1 MKQFLL
7 LVLLLSSFSVTFAQT
22 AVQRYTLSGY
32 VRDVKN
38 GEALIGA
45 TVYDQDSKV
54 GASTNVYGFYS
65 LSLAEGEHTVKVAFL
80 GYETQ
85 TLKISL
91 TGNLKQNIELKETSA
106 ETKEVVITA
115 YKPDANVKAM
125 EMSVNKLDIKAISK
139 IPAFLGEVDVIRA
152 IQMLPGV
159 STVGEG
165 SSGFN
170 VRGGSVDQNLILL
183 DEAPVYNSSHLFG
196 FFSVFNPDAVKDVK
210 LVKGGIPAQYGGR
223 LSSLLDVRLKEGNM
237 KKLSINGGIGT
248 IFSRLAIEAPF
259 KKDKGSFIVAV
270 RRSYGDVFLKLSSDE
285 GLREST
291 LYFYDFTAKA
301 NYEIGKNDRIYVSG
315 YLGRDV
321 FGFGGGANGFNWG
334 NNTAT
339 VRWNHVFSDK
349 LFLNSTAFYS
359 NYDYQI
365 KFENEDNNNSF
376 NWKANVINYS
386 IKPEFSYYLNN
397 NNTITFGG
405 QSILF
410 QFEPGTATATSQG
423 EENVVSQP
431 NKYGVEN
438 ALYIANE
445 QKLNTRFSI
454 QYGLRFSNWQY
465 IGAGTEYYF
474 NDTVSGAQRTLI
486 GTKDYKSGEIIK
498 TFNNLEP
505 RFSAKYELNEYSS
518 IKASYNRTAQY
529 IHLIS
534 NSVAATP
541 LDIYAPSSNNI
552 KPQLSD
558 QVAVGYF
565 RNFDN
570 NNYEASVET
579 YYKTLENQLEYVSNS
594 DLLLNKQFEGDLIKG
609 KGRAYG
615 LELFV
620 KKNTGKLT
628 GFISYTLSRTERLFE
643 GLNGNE
649 WYPSRF
655 DKTHI
660 FNITA
665 TYEITDR
672 WDIGANFTYQTGT
685 PGTFPTNRI
694 VYQGIII
701 PHTYG
706 NSRNNVRIPD
716 YHRFDLSATREGK
729 IHTGDKWYQNWQ
741 GTWVFSIYNV
751 YNRKNA
757 FTIYFQQKE
766 NSRVETEA
774 IRFAVF
780 GSIIPAVTYNFKF

>member
-7 LVLLLSSFSVTFAQT
+7 LALLLASFSVSFAQT
-22 AVQRYTLSGY
+22 AMQRFTISGY
-32 VRDVKN
+32 VRDAKN

-45 TVYDQDSKV
+45 TVSDQDTKV
-54 GASTNVYGFYS
+54 GAATNVYGFYS
-65 LSLAEGEHTVKVAFL
+65 FSLPAGEHTIKAGFL
-80 GYETQ
+80 GYETKVIK
-85 TLKISL
+85 LNL
-91 TGNLKQNIELKETSA
+91 TANQKQNIELSEASA

-115 YKPDANVKAM
+115 EKPEANVKAM
-125 EMSVNKLDIKAISK
+125 EMSVNKLDIKSINK

-152 IQMLPGV
+152 IQLLPGV

-170 VRGGSVDQNLILL
+170 VRGGSVDQNLVLL

-237 KKLSINGGIGT
+237 KRLAINGGVGT
-248 IFSRLAIEAPF
+248 VFSRLAIEAPF

-270 RRSYGDVFLKLSSDE
+270 RRSYGDVFLKLSYDQD
-285 GLREST
+285 LKEST
-291 LYFYDFTAKA
+291 LYFYDLTAKA

-349 LFLNSTAFYS
+349 LFLNATAFYS

-365 KFENEDNNNSF
+365 KFENDDATSSF

-386 IKPEFSYYLNN
+386 IKPEFSYYLND
-397 NNTITFGG
+397 NTITFGG
-405 QSILF
+405 QSILY
-410 QFEPGTATATSQG
+410 QFEPGTATSISEG
-423 EENVVSQP
+423 EKNVVGQP
-431 NKYGVEN
+431 NKYGIEN
-438 ALYIANE
+438 ALYLANE
-445 QKLNTRFSI
+445 QKVNTRLSL

-465 IGAGTEYYF
+465 VGSGTEYFF
-474 NDTVSGAQRTLI
+474 NDTISGARKTLI
-486 GTKDYKSGEIIK
+486 GSKEYGSGDIIR

-505 RFSAKYELNEYSS
+505 RFSAKYELNENSS

-534 NSVAATP
+534 NSVASTP

-552 KPQLSD
+552 KPQLAD
-558 QVAVGYF
+558 QVAIGYF
-565 RNFDN
+565 RNFSN
-570 NNYEASVET
+570 NTFEASIEG
-579 YYKTLENQLEYVSNS
+579 YYKTLQNQLEYVSNA
-594 DLLLNKQFEGDLIKG
+594 DLLLNRQFEGDLIKG

-615 LELFV
+615 LEFFV
-620 KKNTGKLT
+620 KKNSGKLT
-628 GFISYTLSRTERLFE
+628 GFISYTLSRSERLFE
-643 GLNGNE
+643 GLNKND
-649 WYPSRF
+649 WYPTRF

-660 FNITA
+660 MNITA
-665 TYEITDR
+665 NYDITDR
-672 WDIGANFTYQTGT
+672 WSLGANFTYQTGT

-701 PHTYG
+701 PQTYG
-706 NSRNNVRIPD
+706 NARNSVRIPD
-716 YHRFDLSATREGK
+716 YHRLDFSATREGK
-729 IHTGDKWYQNWQ
+729 VHTGEKWYQNWQ
-741 GTWVFSIYNV
+741 GTWVFSV
-751 YNRKNA
+751 YNAYNRRNA
-757 FTIYFQQKE
+757 FSIYFQQKE